1 MPAKKKTT
9 RRKTTR
15 PRRAGRT
22 RRAPATRRT
31 SRRALRTRRTSTRK
45 TARAPRRRGRG
56 QGLTRF
62 ERTWKE
68 ALRALGAAE
77 TQAEKEIRAFVKRSG
92 IDTRQAA
99 AIWKQWNAR
108 LDRESRK
115 AARRLETG
123 LAGLQER
130 VRKERRALAHM
141 VDDAVRGAFSA
152 LNVPSRQEVK
162 ELTRKVNQLSRKIDG
177 FRR

>member
-1 MPAKKKTT
+1 MPAKKTT

-15 PRRAGRT
+15 RSSRRARPT
-22 RRAPATRRT
+22 RRAHARPIARPAR
-31 SRRALRTRRTSTRK
+31 SGG
-45 TARAPRRRGRG
+45 RRGRKR
-56 QGLTRF
+56 LTRF

-77 TQAEKEIRAFVKRSG
+77 SQAEKEIRAFVKRSG

-130 VRKERRALAHM
+130 VRKERRAVARM
-141 VDDAVRGAFSA
+141 VDDAVRGAFAA

-162 ELTRKVNQLSRKIDG
+162 ELTRKVNQLSRKIDA

>member
-1 MPAKKKTT
+1 MPAKKTT

-15 PRRAGRT
+15 RTSRPSRPT
-22 RRAPATRRT
+22 RRAPA
-31 SRRALRTRRTSTRK
+31 RRA
-45 TARAPRRRGRG
+45 ARSARRGARRG
-56 QGLTRF
+56 GKRLTRF

-77 TQAEKEIRAFVKRSG
+77 SQAEKEIRAFVKRSG
-92 IDTRQAA
+92 IDTRQAT

-123 LAGLQER
+123 LADLQVR
-130 VRKERRALAHM
+130 VRKERRALARM
-141 VDDAVRGAFSA
+141 VDDAVRGAFAA
-152 LNVPSRQEVK
+152 LNVPSHQEVR

-177 FRR
+177 LRR